1 MPVRLLWLVAN
12 LTASW
17 TLTHIH
23 THRQSVS
30 HTHLGNFHFVNTADA
45 VRHVTETLRLR
56 LRLQLRLGLSPRLLT
71 FLWKAASGTAP
82 PPPPPPDG
90 AEKPPK
96 TLRESTLGNCKREIN
111 LYINCVKWICL
122 QFKRLSILSSPLAV
136 VVAVIPLV
144 AVVAVQA
151 WTAPRTDLVNLSAF
165 ALAKSVFQLRS

>member
-1 MPVRLLWLVAN
+1 M
-12 LTASW
+12 
-17 TLTHIH
+17 
-23 THRQSVS
+23 
-30 HTHLGNFHFVNTADA
+30 
-45 VRHVTETLRLR
+45 RHVTETLR

-82 PPPPPPDG
+82 PPPSDG

-122 QFKRLSILSSPLAV
+122 QFKRLSILSSPSAV
-136 VVAVIPLV
+136 VVALVVVVIPFFAV
-144 AVVAVQA
+144 VVAVQA

-165 ALAKSVFQLRS
+165 ALAKSMFQLRSLL